1 MKTYRTI
8 IREGFAKGIRPTNVV
23 RRNSGLFTSCKN
35 ARVTKEGLEGYLP
48 DTYSIVDGTYTFLDS
63 VTGSAVTIAKRWP
76 FPQLFLTDV
85 GIFIGAA
92 EGLYFIQQTTPT
104 IVVFSYAT
112 GAVTWPWTCA
122 AIMQKP
128 AFTSGD
134 VLVYFDDLSAA
145 YVVVKA

>member
-1 MKTYRTI
+1 
-8 IREGFAKGIRPTNVV
+8 
-23 RRNSGLFTSCKN
+23 L
-35 ARVTKEGLEGYLP
+35 
-48 DTYSIVDGTYTFLDS
+48 
-63 VTGSAVTIAKRWP
+63 
-76 FPQLFLTDV
+76 PQLFLTDV

-122 AIMQKP
+122 EIMQKP

>member
-8 IREGFAKGIRPTNVV
+8 IREGFTKGIRPTDTV

-48 DTYSIVDGTYTFLDS
+48 DTYSIVDGTYVFKDS
-63 VTGSAVTIAKRWP
+63 VTGATVTISKRWP

-85 GIFIGAA
+85 GIFIGAL
-92 EGLYFIQQTTPT
+92 EGLYFIVQTTPNL
-104 IVVFSYAT
+104 VVYSYAT

-122 AIMQKP
+122 EIMQKP
-128 AFTSGD
+128 AFTSGN
-134 VLVYFDDLSAA
+134 VLVYYDDLSAA
-145 YVVVKA
+145 YVVVRA